1 MISLS
6 IGDFFNLLLLLGVAW
21 IAFLSFRLQ
30 MRRNSRDWHLS
41 SRHLFECD
49 RCHLSFVPDEPVTL
63 CRCPRCNA
71 YCIKRSK

>member
-1 MISLS
+1 MISLT

-21 IAFLSFRLQ
+21 IALLAFRLQ
-30 MRRNSRDWHLS
+30 MRRHSRDWRLS

-49 RCHLSFVPDEPVTL
+49 RCHLSFVPDKPVTL

-71 YCIKRSK
+71 SCIKRSK